1 VVTDNGKPV
10 IGLALGG
17 GAALGWAHIGVLQVL
32 EEAGLKPGV
41 VAGTSIGSIVG
52 AAHALGKLGEVE
64 EVALGVNWFEIARHA
79 DFEFFGTGLLGG
91 DRIMET
97 LRRYF
102 GAVAIEDIDTPYAA
116 VAADLANNEKVVFR
130 SGPVA
135 EAVRASISI
144 PGIFRPV
151 RDGGRLLVDGGLCD
165 PVPVSVCR
173 AMGAGRVIAVDVAGD
188 YEGLSQSMRA
198 GGAADAGTREI
209 LTASFFMM
217 TQALTKAN
225 LASHPADLVIAPKV
239 GHLGAHE
246 FNRAPEFVALGREA
260 ALQALRE
267 IETLWQ

>member
-1 VVTDNGKPV
+1 MSDESKPV
-10 IGLALGG
+10 VGLALGG
-17 GAALGWAHIGVLQVL
+17 GGARGWAHIGVMQVI

-52 AAHALGKLGEVE
+52 AAYALGKMDELE
-64 EVALGVNWFEIARHA
+64 EVALGVNWFDMARHV
-79 DFEFFGTGLLGG
+79 DFSLLGAGLLAG
-91 DRIMET
+91 DRIMDT

-102 GAVAIEDIDTPYAA
+102 GDVAIEDLDTLFAA
-116 VAADLANNEKVVFR
+116 VATNLANNEKVVFR
-130 SGPVA
+130 SGPVV

-151 RDGGRLLVDGGLCD
+151 RDGDALLVDGGLCD

-173 AMGAGRVIAVDVAGD
+173 SMGAGRVIAVDVAAD
-188 YEGLSQSMRA
+188 YKGLSQILRTGKTS
-198 GGAADAGTREI
+198 GAGTVEI

-225 LASHPADLVIAPKV
+225 QINHPADLIIAPKV
-239 GHLGAHE
+239 GHLGPQA

-260 ALQALRE
+260 ARRALPQ
-267 IETLWQ
+267 IEALWQ